1 MMVVTGSTEAATASP
16 IDHSDDTCNRLLA
29 AAELLFVER
38 GIDAVSLRE
47 IVRKAGQRNA
57 SALHYHF
64 GSRDGVL
71 EALIDLR
78 MPPINARRL
87 ALMAPIMAGQRK
99 PVPRRLAEAL
109 VLPLAEIM
117 SPGSLHGNW
126 VRLAAQIYANDSI
139 GFADI
144 FRRKNY
150 DEGLRQVG
158 LALRRAR
165 PDVPPLLL
173 DQRIMFAVR
182 QAVHALA
189 DWQRGVLTRQSG
201 VATTSLPLFL
211 ANLLDVTEAIL
222 GAKFSVQAL
231 QLAPQ
236 DDLEALP

>member
-1 MMVVTGSTEAATASP
+1 MKAISDQAGTTGENASE
-16 IDHSDDTCNRLLA
+16 HAEETRALLLD
-29 AAELLFVER
+29 AAERLFVER

-47 IVRKAGQRNA
+47 IVRAAGQRNA

-78 MPPINARRL
+78 MPAVNVRRL
-87 ALMAPIMAGQRK
+87 ALIAPVMAGRRK
-99 PVPRRLAEAL
+99 PSPRRLAEAL
-109 VLPLAEIM
+109 ILPLAEIVE
-117 SPGSLHGNW
+117 PGNEHGNW

-139 GFADI
+139 GFAAI

-158 LALRRAR
+158 LALRRAH
-165 PDVPPLLL
+165 PGAPPLLL
-173 DQRIMFAVR
+173 DQRNMLAVR

-201 VATTSLPLFL
+201 VAIISLPLFV
-211 ANLLDVTEAIL
+211 ANLLDVTEAML
-222 GAKFSVQAL
+222 AAKFSA
-231 QLAPQ
+231 
-236 DDLEALP
+236 EALRLVPKDDPEMP